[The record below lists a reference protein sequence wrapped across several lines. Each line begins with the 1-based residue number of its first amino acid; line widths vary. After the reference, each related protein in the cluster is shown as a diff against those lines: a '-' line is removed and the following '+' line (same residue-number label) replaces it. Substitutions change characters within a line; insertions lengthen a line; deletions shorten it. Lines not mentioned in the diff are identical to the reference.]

1 MDMEVKYEDF
11 KPQIVAILRP
21 FFHEIAHVIKSEKYT
36 EILCKDEMYFGA
48 GTNLDDRLDLLRNAE
63 RDKLGPFVQRKME
76 QEKEQKLDVHGM
88 LDERNHK

>member
-1 MDMEVKYEDF
+1 MGA
-11 KPQIVAILRP
+11 PHQID
-21 FFHEIAHVIKSEKYT
+21 ENTKTIKFDDIYWNF
-36 EILCKDEMYFGA
+36 IDEMYFGA